1 MKDLVNFIAQ
11 ELVDDPQSVSVKE
24 IRRGNQIKLE
34 LQVSKSD
41 MGRVIGKGGKIAN
54 AIRIL
59 LRVSG
64 EKTGKKATLD
74 VVEP

>member
-11 ELVDDPQSVSVKE
+11 ELVEDPQSVTVKE

-34 LQVSKSD
+34 LQVSKTD

-54 AIRIL
+54 AIRTL
-59 LRVSG
+59 LRVSA
-64 EKTGKKATLD
+64 EKAGKKATLD

>member
-1 MKDLVNFIAQ
+1 MKDLVSYIAK
-11 ELVDDPQSVSVKE
+11 ELVEDPESVTVTEK
-24 IRRGNQIKLE
+24 RQGNAIKLE
-34 LQVSKSD
+34 LQVSKTD

-54 AIRIL
+54 SMRTL

-64 EKTGKKATLD
+64 EKAGKKVTLD

>member
-11 ELVDDPQSVSVKE
+11 ELVEDPSSVVIKE
-24 IRRGNQIKLE
+24 SRKGPNIKLE
-34 LQVSKSD
+34 LTVSKSD

-54 AIRIL
+54 AIRTL
-59 LRVSG
+59 LRVTG
-64 EKTGKKATLD
+64 EKTGKKVSLD

>member
-1 MKDLVNFIAQ
+1 MKDLVNYIAR
-11 ELVDDPQSVSVKE
+11 ELVEDPGSVTVTEK
-24 IRRGNQIKLE
+24 RQGNTIKLE

-54 AIRIL
+54 SMRTL

-64 EKTGKKATLD
+64 EKAGKKVTLD